1 MGINTK
7 GLVTKLRNIVSTGT
21 SLALTSVVT
30 PELPTTGDNF
40 IAITILG
47 GTALNNLCGVEN
59 YDITGRALI
68 RGTTNDTATRE
79 LADKVFDCLHLASNL
94 TFDSNKIVQIIAQV
108 PVFVGKDNDLRNL
121 YNITFRI
128 KEI

>member
-1 MGINTK
+1 MSVNTE

-21 SLALTSVVT
+21 GLPLTSVIS
-30 PELPTTGDNF
+30 PELPQTGDNMV
-40 IAITILG
+40 AVTILG
-47 GTALNNLCGVEN
+47 GTALNNLCTIEEFN
-59 YDITGRALI
+59 ITGRALI
-68 RGTTNDTATRE
+68 RGTINDTTTRE
-79 LADKVFDCLHLASNL
+79 LTDKVFDCLHLASNI